1 MAKLIFTILQNGFG
15 NIDTG
20 FAVSARCIFVH
31 KNNLAPRA
39 WRCSENGDASELGFP
54 ELTDILIPSRL
65 ILNP

>member
-31 KNNLAPRA
+31 KNNLAPYSFGRA
-39 WRCSENGDASELGFP
+39 ENGNASELGFP
-54 ELTDILIPSRL
+54 EQKDSSTSPRQ
-65 ILNP
+65 P

>member
-1 MAKLIFTILQNGFG
+1 MAKLIFKPLQARFD

-39 WRCSENGDASELGFP
+39 WRYSENGNASELGFP
-54 ELTDILIPSRL
+54 ELTDIPITSRL
-65 ILNP
+65 IFNL

>member
-39 WRCSENGDASELGFP
+39 WRCSENGNASELGFP
-54 ELTDILIPSRL
+54 ELKDFSTSLRQP
-65 ILNP
+65 

>member
-39 WRCSENGDASELGFP
+39 WRCSEIGNASELGFP
-54 ELTDILIPSRL
+54 ERTDQTYPIKA

>member
-31 KNNLAPRA
+31 KNNLAPHSFGRA
-39 WRCSENGDASELGFP
+39 ENGNASELGFP
-54 ELTDILIPSRL
+54 ELTDILILSSQF
-65 ILNP
+65 